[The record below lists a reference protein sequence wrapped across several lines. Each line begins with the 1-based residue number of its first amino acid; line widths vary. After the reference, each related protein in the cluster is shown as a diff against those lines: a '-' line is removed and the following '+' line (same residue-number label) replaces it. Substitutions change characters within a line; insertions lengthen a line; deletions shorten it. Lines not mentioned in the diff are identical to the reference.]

1 MKTILSKEIKKYERY
16 TNILNTY
23 QLDIIN
29 GKWLFSMLIP
39 EITQYIE
46 IKKITYD
53 NDKELV
59 KKLLFL
65 LNVDSTFSIPDKS
78 YRFPFDE
85 YKKTTWSIEHIYA
98 QNSENILVVG
108 GGAFLMMGITFFAL
122 YIQRKNLGGDLF
134 LLTMMGLI
142 LFLTGYFINPIA
154 GRLFNSFAPFLIILL
169 VSKPTKINLS
179 NGPPSF

>member
-1 MKTILSKEIKKYERY
+1 MSKTLKELNLEDDFLFAKVMTDKKICKELLEKL
-16 TNILNTY
+16 LN
-23 QLDIIN
+23 
-29 GKWLFSMLIP
+29 
-39 EITQYIE
+39 IE

-98 QNSENILVVG
+98 QNSENILEKDYTTW
-108 GGAFLMMGITFFAL
+108 LTD
-122 YIQRKNLGGDLF
+122 NLISLKEHYNSIE
-134 LLTMMGLI
+134 TKPLI
-142 LFLTGYFINPIA
+142 LKIEE
-154 GRLFNSFAPFLIILL
+154 IL
-169 VSKPTKINLS
+169 KKY
-179 NGPPSF
+179 